1 MKAGQPSVIWAGP
14 KEGRAYR
21 ALRAAIRRR
30 GLHILAAR
38 AAEHLQDLVA
48 NNAGSVIVAC
58 DRGSKMWSLAAFAAL
73 RRSGRRALL
82 FVIVERSNF
91 GNYYNLMKEGAQ
103 CYYELSEGPER
114 ISRAVR
120 WLVTS
125 STA

>member
-1 MKAGQPSVIWAGP
+1 MRVDQPSVIWAGP

-48 NNAGSVIVAC
+48 HNAGSVIVAC
-58 DRGSKMWSLAAFAAL
+58 DLGSKRWSLAAFAAL
-73 RRSGRRALL
+73 RRAGRRTLL
-82 FVIVERSNF
+82 FVIVERSDF
-91 GNYYNLMKEGAQ
+91 GNYYDLMKEGAQ

-120 WLVTS
+120 WLATS